1 MDNTVIN
8 PWIPRLAR
16 VCVLA
21 TLALILLGA
30 IVTTSDSGMAIA
42 TAPDVNGIAIN
53 PPGWTDSFPTFIEHS
68 HRLFAIFTVAT
79 LTAILCAWLWWE
91 WLGLAIAF
99 VIIGIAGPLGHA
111 LGMSGNALAHFRY
124 WPAAV
129 VFVTIVIVRAKKC
142 GQRITTNHWL
152 VLIAFVAVCAQAV
165 MGALRVTLETS
176 GDKEAANNL
185 ATFHGVFAQA
195 FLALMVVISA
205 RLCPDCR
212 ELDKRPPHP
221 KLSKFHR
228 MAIIAQ
234 ILYFA
239 QLACGAYLRHR
250 HLWVLIPSW
259 PYAQT
264 GGGFWPNSWATGD
277 GALRHQLMIHFLH
290 TRILPFLLIGH
301 IIGMCI
307 GIVKRVTDEPTLKY
321 PAKALLALIVVQ
333 FILGLI
339 VIWSGRQPHI
349 TNMHVFT
356 GALIC
361 ALIAFIAARTCRPC
375 AQCAGA

>member
-8 PWIPRLAR
+8 PWLPRLAR

-30 IVTTSDSGMAIA
+30 IVTTSDSGMAIP

-68 HRLFAIFTVAT
+68 HRLFAITVAT

-91 WLGLAIAF
+91 WLGFAIAIA
-99 VIIGIAGPLGHA
+99 VIGIAGPLGNA
-111 LGMSGNALAHFRY
+111 RGMGGNALAHFRY

-129 VFVTIVIVRAKKC
+129 VFVTIAIVRAKKC
-142 GQRITTNHWL
+142 GQRITVNHWL
-152 VLIAFVAVCAQAV
+152 VLVAFVAVCAQAV
-165 MGALRVTLETS
+165 MGSLRVSLETA
-176 GDKEAANNL
+176 GNIAAATNL
-185 ATFHGVFAQA
+185 RTFHGVFAQA

-250 HLWVLIPSW
+250 HLGLLIPTW
-259 PYAQT
+259 PTAD
-264 GGGFWPNSWATGD
+264 GGLLPAVWTHANG
-277 GALRHQLMIHFLH
+277 IHFLH
-290 TRILPFLLIGH
+290 TRVLPFLLIGH